1 MASSS
6 EGHIS
11 MKKGVA
17 RGSCLL
23 CLPQLRRAR
32 RLPVRVSDKRQNF
45 FPIPPGCLAPLLP
58 PCYPLT
64 IPFSLASDSVVTY
77 HHRPGTLA
85 AVHFPIHSSCRCC
98 LKRHHSGPQ
107 NSECAWH
114 PFLFWLRLGPL
125 APLHFCVAGAQL
137 RARHAVGEA
146 WVGHNM
152 TGGVLCARS
161 GGRRLTY
168 VIASHLSGHTHD

>member
-1 MASSS
+1 MKKSPRLVPCSQKHLLPWSMASSS
-6 EGHIS
+6 EGHTS

-32 RLPVRVSDKRQNF
+32 RLPVRVSDKGKNF
-45 FPIPPGCLAPLLP
+45 FPIPPGCLTPLLP

-77 HHRPGTLA
+77 HHRPGTMA
-85 AVHFPIHSSCRCC
+85 AVHFPIHSSCRCS
-98 LKRHHSGPQ
+98 LKRHHPGPQ

-114 PFLFWLRLGPL
+114 PFLF
-125 APLHFCVAGAQL
+125 
-137 RARHAVGEA
+137 
-146 WVGHNM
+146 
-152 TGGVLCARS
+152 
-161 GGRRLTY
+161 
-168 VIASHLSGHTHD
+168 